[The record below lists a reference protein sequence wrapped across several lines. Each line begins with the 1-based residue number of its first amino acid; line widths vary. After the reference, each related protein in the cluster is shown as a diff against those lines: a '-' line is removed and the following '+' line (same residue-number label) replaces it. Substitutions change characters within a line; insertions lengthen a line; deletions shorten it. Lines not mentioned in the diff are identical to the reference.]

1 MRYLRTLVLGFIC
14 LSLVLGV
21 IPTVFAQKAP
31 VPFEYNTP
39 LDYQKLTGK
48 KITRFNEAPM
58 LAELVKQGKLPP
70 VEKRLPQEPK
80 VIVPVEEI
88 GQYGG
93 SLNRAWLGPS
103 DNYGPRR
110 LMVEQIIQ
118 FNADG
123 SKIIPNIAKKWE
135 VSKDSKVFTFYLRKG
150 IKWSDG
156 QPFTADDILFVYED
170 VLMNKDLTPSMPYW
184 LTINGKSVKVE
195 KVDDYTVRFI
205 FPESYGLFLYQFADK
220 SADLYAPKH
229 YLKQFHPR
237 YTPKEELDKK
247 AKEAGYDAWYKL
259 FQAKTS
265 AWWVNNIDYPTI
277 WAWKAVNS
285 PTEQRFIMERNPYY
299 WKIDTAGN
307 QLPYIDRIVN
317 IYAADINMVNFK
329 AMTGE
334 LDFQWRHIT
343 LDNYTMFMEN
353 KDKGGYRVLK
363 WRGARGANPVI
374 YFNYSC
380 KDPVL
385 RNLFNNDK
393 FRKALSIAINREEKN
408 QLCYHGL
415 GKPRQASLISGVFA
429 YSPEWEKAWAEYD
442 PKRANAMLD
451 EIGLSKRDKDGY
463 RLRPDGKRLELTIE
477 YTPRFGPWTDIF
489 EMVRKYWEAVGV
501 KVAVKSIES
510 VLWTTR
516 RDANELEVTGWQM
529 DSQAP
534 WLCEGTWMAPLGI
547 PRYWGIEFA
556 RWWESEGKIGVKPE
570 GDMYKLLQLW
580 DKLKGA
586 KDQLELTRAAR
597 EMVRLHIKN
606 IWLIGTVGETPDL
619 VIAKNYVRNVPE
631 ELLADGTFDTP
642 RNAEPQQFFIKQK

>member
-1 MRYLRTLVLGFIC
+1 MRFVKVLL
-14 LSLVLGV
+14 LSLICVSLILSV
-21 IPTVFAQKAP
+21 IPFVFAQKVP
-31 VPFEYNTP
+31 TPFEYNTL
-39 LDYQKLTGK
+39 LDYQKMTGK

-80 VIVPVEEI
+80 IIVPVEEI

-93 SLNRAWLGPS
+93 SLNRAWLGPA
-103 DNYGPRR
+103 DNFGPRR

-123 SKIIPNIAKKWE
+123 SKIIPNIAKKWD

-170 VLMNKDLTPSMPYW
+170 VLMNKELTPSMPYW
-184 LTINGKSVKVE
+184 LTINGKPVKVE
-195 KVDDYTVRFI
+195 KVDDYTVKFV

-247 AKEAGYDAWYKL
+247 VKEAGYDVWYKL

-265 AWWVNNIDYPTI
+265 AWWVNNLDYPTI
-277 WAWKAVNS
+277 WAWKAINS

-317 IYAADINMVNFK
+317 IYASDINMVNFK
-329 AMTGE
+329 AATGE
-334 LDFQWRHIT
+334 IDFQWRHIT
-343 LDNYTMFMEN
+343 LDNYTLFMEN
-353 KDKGGYRVLK
+353 REKGNYRVLK

-374 YFNYSC
+374 YLNYSC

-385 RNLFNNDK
+385 RTLFNNDK
-393 FRKALSIAINREEKN
+393 FRKALSIAINREEIN
-408 QLCYHGL
+408 QLVYHGL
-415 GKPRQASLISGVFA
+415 GIPRQASLISGVFA

-442 PKRANAMLD
+442 PKKANAMLD
-451 EIGLSKRDKDGY
+451 EIGLS
-463 RLRPDGKRLELTIE
+463 
-477 YTPRFGPWTDIF
+477 
-489 EMVRKYWEAVGV
+489 
-501 KVAVKSIES
+501 
-510 VLWTTR
+510 
-516 RDANELEVTGWQM
+516 
-529 DSQAP
+529 
-534 WLCEGTWMAPLGI
+534 
-547 PRYWGIEFA
+547 
-556 RWWESEGKIGVKPE
+556 
-570 GDMYKLLQLW
+570 
-580 DKLKGA
+580 
-586 KDQLELTRAAR
+586 
-597 EMVRLHIKN
+597 
-606 IWLIGTVGETPDL
+606 
-619 VIAKNYVRNVPE
+619 
-631 ELLADGTFDTP
+631 
-642 RNAEPQQFFIKQK
+642 